1 MQKFTTKDIIHPEQA
16 LTLDGLFHQRALR
29 HPEKNFCHYYDPL
42 EQNWQVITWAQSLAQ
57 IGLWQ
62 AAMQAEG
69 LQPGDRVAIMLRN
82 CPEWVIFDQAALGL
96 GLVTVPLYTSDRAEN
111 VAYVLQDCGAKLL
124 LVDST
129 QHWSRLSQACANVT
143 SLTRVISLRSVAD
156 SDPLLCP
163 LSKWLNNGTGS
174 KEFQHLSADPQQLA
188 SIIYT
193 SGTTGNPKGVMLSH
207 ANLLYNAWASLQT
220 FDVFIDDT
228 LLSFLPLSHIFERAI
243 GYYLVVMA
251 GATVFYARSMQ
262 QLQEDLVT
270 IKPTLIICVP
280 RVYERILASI
290 HQKLS
295 QAPRI
300 MTVLFNSAVK
310 VGHYRFEY
318 QQKRR
323 SWHPRLLLWPLFKR
337 LVADKVLGKLGGHLR
352 FSISGGAAL
361 SPDISR
367 VFIGLG
373 LPVLQGYG
381 LTETSPVIS
390 VNRVVDNQPAS
401 VGKIIPGIQVRIAE
415 NGALLTKGPHLMQGY
430 WNNPQATEAMYSEDG
445 WLDTG
450 DVARLDDEGRIF
462 ITGRIKEII
471 VLSNGEKV
479 PPVDIEA
486 AIQNDPLFEQVM
498 VVGEG
503 KAYLSAFAVIN
514 DEQWQA
520 LTQATDF
527 NNVQFGSAWP
537 DVLRSP
543 QAKHFAMSRIDAQMK
558 QFPGYAKIR
567 RITLL
572 AEAWSTENGLL
583 TATQKL
589 KRTDVLDRYR
599 QEYETMYRGYLEST
613 FNRGAQ

>member
-1 MQKFTTKDIIHPEQA
+1 
-16 LTLDGLFHQRALR
+16 
-29 HPEKNFCHYYDPL
+29 
-42 EQNWQVITWAQSLAQ
+42 
-57 IGLWQ
+57 
-62 AAMQAEG
+62 
-69 LQPGDRVAIMLRN
+69 
-82 CPEWVIFDQAALGL
+82 
-96 GLVTVPLYTSDRAEN
+96 
-111 VAYVLQDCGAKLL
+111 
-124 LVDST
+124 
-129 QHWSRLSQACANVT
+129 
-143 SLTRVISLRSVAD
+143 
-156 SDPLLCP
+156 
-163 LSKWLNNGTGS
+163 
-174 KEFQHLSADPQQLA
+174 
-188 SIIYT
+188 
-193 SGTTGNPKGVMLSH
+193 
-207 ANLLYNAWASLQT
+207 
-220 FDVFIDDT
+220 

-295 QAPRI
+295 QAPRM
-300 MTVLFNSAVK
+300 MTVLFNLAVN
-310 VGHYRFEY
+310 VGFHRFEY

-323 SWHPRLLLWPLFKR
+323 SWHPCLLLWSLCKR
-337 LVADKVLGKLGGHLR
+337 LVADKVLDRLGGHLR
-352 FSISGGAAL
+352 FTISGGAAL
-361 SPDISR
+361 SPEISR

-390 VNRVVDNQPAS
+390 VNRVADNQPAS
-401 VGKIIPGIQVRIAE
+401 VGKIIPGIQVRIAD

-430 WNNPQATEAMYSEDG
+430 WNNLEATKAMYTADG

-450 DVARLDDEGRIF
+450 DVARLDEEGRIF

-503 KAYLSAFAVIN
+503 KAFLSAIAVIN
-514 DEQWQA
+514 HDWWQT
-520 LTQATDF
+520 LTQPM
-527 NNVQFGSAWP
+527 QLEMAWP
-537 DVLRSP
+537 DVLQCP
-543 QAKHFAMSRIDAQMK
+543 QAKQLALSRIDAQMK

-599 QEYETMYRGYLEST
+599 QEYEAMYRGYLEST
-613 FNRGAQ
+613 FNRGTQ

>member
-1 MQKFTTKDIIHPEQA
+1 MHKFTTKDIIHPEQA
-16 LTLDGLFHQRALR
+16 LTLDGLFHQRVLR
-29 HPEKNFCHYYDPL
+29 HPQKKFCHYF
-42 EQNWQVITWAQSLAQ
+42 EQVDQSWHVITWAQALEQ

-69 LQPGDRVAIMLRN
+69 LQPGDRVAVMLRN

-96 GLVTVPLYTSDRAEN
+96 GLITVPLYTSDRAEN

-124 LVDST
+124 LLDSG
-129 QHWSRLSQACANVT
+129 QHWSRLSDACANVS
-143 SLTRVISLRSVAD
+143 SLTRVICLRTATD
-156 SDPLLCP
+156 SNPLLN
-163 LSKWLNNGTGS
+163 SVSEWLCNGNGS
-174 KEFQHLSADPQQLA
+174 KEFQHVNTDPQQLA

-207 ANLLYNAWASLQT
+207 ANLLYNAWGSLQT
-220 FDVFIDDT
+220 FDVFVDDI

-251 GATVFYARSMQ
+251 GATLVYARSMQ

-280 RVYERILASI
+280 RVYERILAGI
-290 HQKLS
+290 NQKLVR
-295 QAPRI
+295 APRI
-300 MTVLFNSAVK
+300 MTALFNLAVK
-310 VGHYRFEY
+310 VGHHRFEY

-323 SWHPRLLLWPLFKR
+323 SWHPRLLLWPLCKR

-390 VNRVVDNQPAS
+390 VNRVADNQPAS

-430 WNNPQATEAMYSEDG
+430 WNNPEATKAIYTEDG

-503 KAYLSAFAVIN
+503 KAYLSAFAVLN
-514 DEQWQA
+514 YEQWQI
-520 LTQATDF
+520 LTAVMD
-527 NNVQFGSAWP
+527 FGSPWP
-537 DVLRSP
+537 DVLQSP
-543 QAKHFAMSRIDAQMK
+543 QAKQFVLSRIDSQMK
-558 QFPGYAKIR
+558 HFPGYAKIR

-589 KRTDVLDRYR
+589 KRADVLDRYQ
-599 QEYETMYRGYLEST
+599 QEYEVMYRGYLEST
-613 FNRGAQ
+613 YKRGMQ

>member
-1 MQKFTTKDIIHPEQA
+1 MHKFTTKDIIHPEQA

-29 HPEKNFCHYYDPL
+29 HPEKKFCHYF
-42 EQNWQVITWAQSLAQ
+42 EQVEQRWQAITWSQALEQ

-62 AAMQAEG
+62 AALQAEG
-69 LQPGDRVAIMLRN
+69 LQPGDRIAVMLRN

-124 LVDST
+124 LLDSG
-129 QHWSRLSQACANVT
+129 QHWTRLSDACANVS
-143 SLTRVISLRSVAD
+143 SLTRVICLRAVTDGNPLLRSA
-156 SDPLLCP
+156 SE
-163 LSKWLNNGTGS
+163 WLGHGN
-174 KEFQHLSADPQQLA
+174 KEFQHLSTDPQQLA

-207 ANLLYNAWASLQT
+207 ANLLYNAWGSLQT
-220 FDVFIDDT
+220 FDVFIDDIF
-228 LLSFLPLSHIFERAI
+228 LSFLPLSHILERAI
-243 GYYLVVMA
+243 GYYLLVMA
-251 GATVFYARSMQ
+251 GATLVYARSMQ
-262 QLQEDLVT
+262 QLQEDLIT

-280 RVYERILASI
+280 RVYERILAGI
-290 HQKLS
+290 NQKLG
-295 QAPRI
+295 QAPRM
-300 MTVLFNSAVK
+300 MTVLFKLAVK
-310 VGHYRFEY
+310 VGHHRFEY
-318 QQKRR
+318 QQKRK
-323 SWHPRLLLWPLFKR
+323 SWHPRLLLWPLCKR

-373 LPVLQGYG
+373 LPILQGYG

-390 VNRVVDNQPAS
+390 VNRVADNQPAS

-430 WNNPQATEAMYSEDG
+430 WNNPEATKAICTEDG

-450 DVARLDDEGRIF
+450 DVARLDDEGRIY

-486 AIQNDPLFEQVM
+486 ATQNDPLFEQVM

-503 KAYLSAFAVIN
+503 KAYLSALAVLN
-514 DEQWQA
+514 HEQWRIA
-520 LTQATDF
+520 TATTDF
-527 NNVQFGSAWP
+527 GSSWP
-537 DVLRSP
+537 DVLQSP
-543 QAKHFAMSRIDAQMK
+543 QAKQFVLSRIDAQMK
-558 QFPGYAKIR
+558 HFPGYAKIR
-567 RITLL
+567 RITLI

-599 QEYETMYRGYLEST
+599 QEYEAMYLGYL
-613 FNRGAQ
+613 